1 MNEIKNN
8 EKRWLYVLEIP
19 IMIGYTPIKIG
30 VFTGYIASR
39 IGTMLNQLD
48 HMFSISLIR
57 AYELNGEIEYNGEK
71 VWFNYAVENQ
81 VFSYLAPFRV
91 TLPFNFAGKTECF
104 VGVSQNKVFS
114 AIANA
119 IQWAE
124 KKPRPIPENHKIIDG
139 RITPYFKGSPLLANK
154 PKKLNIK
161 TATKQEL
168 RQADI
173 EGRIGR
179 KTFTF
184 PSWNFSNTKLLFF
197 CVKPP

>member
-8 EKRWLYVLEIP
+8 KKRWLYVLEIP

-39 IGTMLNQLD
+39 IATMLDQLD

-71 VWFNYAVENQ
+71 VWLNYAVENQ
-81 VFSYLAPFRV
+81 VHSYLDEFRV
-91 TLPFNFAGKTECF
+91 TLPLNFAGKTECF
-104 VGVSQNKVFS
+104 VGTSQNKVFS

-119 IQWAE
+119 IQWVE
-124 KKPRPIPENHKIIDG
+124 KKPRPIPKDAKIVEG
-139 RITPYFKGSPLLANK
+139 RITKYFKGSPLLANK

-161 TATKQEL
+161 TATKEEL

-173 EGRIGR
+173 EGRIG
-179 KTFTF
+179 
-184 PSWNFSNTKLLFF
+184 
-197 CVKPP
+197 